1 MQQGD
6 AAREGEGEVVQ
17 RESAQSSNVKSV
29 GYDPAQMLL
38 EVEFRSGAVYQY
50 QGVPASVWMEWKKMG
65 FKGGWFTTNIRENY
79 AFERTE

>member
-1 MQQGD
+1 M
-6 AAREGEGEVVQ
+6 Q
-17 RESAQSSNVKSV
+17 REPAKSSNVKSV
-29 GYDPAQMLL
+29 GYDPDRMLL